1 MPPPRDVPI
10 ATLEHLDE
18 DLRELAPRWQ
28 PRAQELRDFLE
39 RWERGWNTH
48 DLDALVEMVSENIT
62 WEDPAMHGETVHG
75 RAEFGAFAD
84 GFFRA
89 FPDVTFEGAGTPLVD
104 LAGAWMGVR
113 WRMTGTFTGELQIW
127 SRQTD
132 APPARIAPT
141 GNSFDI
147 EGIDL
152 YELHDGVLAN
162 YCIHYDLLG
171 LSQQLGLFS

>member
-1 MPPPRDVPI
+1 MPRQQDAPI
-10 ATLEHLDE
+10 ATLEHLE
-18 DLRELAPRWQ
+18 EELRGLSPCWQ

-39 RWERGWNTH
+39 RWEQGWNTH
-48 DLDALVEMVSENIT
+48 DLDALQELVSEEIV

-75 RAEFGAFAD
+75 RAQFKAFTET
-84 GFFRA
+84 FFRA
-89 FPDVTFEGAGTPLVD
+89 FPDVTFQGIGTPLVD

-113 WRMTGTFTGELQIW
+113 WRMTGTFTGELEIW
-127 SRQTD
+127 SKQLG
-132 APPARIAPT
+132 ASAARIAPT

-152 YELHDGVLAN
+152 YELHDGVLAS
-162 YCIHYDLLG
+162 YTIHYDLLG